1 MRISDWSSDVCSSD
15 LAAPVRARA
24 GAALNTI
31 AGVQWHCQQSFKPFA
46 DALIAARH
54 VLEGNDQTRYPL
66 VLVLPP
72 RQRDEARATLARAFM
87 RLRPGGVVLAADRK
101 STRLNS
107 SHYSASRMASSAC
120 KKKQIQYTL

>member
-1 MRISDWSSDVCSSD
+1 MAGDGVLDTLLLPLGSGK
-15 LAAPVRARA
+15 LALPGPTAALFVRARA

-46 DALIAARH
+46 DALIAAGH

-87 RLRPGGVVLAADRK
+87 RLRPGGAVLAA
-101 STRLNS
+101 
-107 SHYSASRMASSAC
+107 MANARTEGRQEG
-120 KKKQIQYTL
+120 KKGGKTV